1 MDIDVN
7 YYSIPYELETRLP
20 IAGANA
26 PDENFGWGKVFRGA
40 PGGSLDDLTWD
51 WTLER
56 RL

>member
-40 PGGSLDDLTWD
+40 PGGSLDDLTWG